1 MEYIISITLTST
13 IISMLIAIS
22 AYKGYSLLK
31 SPTLLRLFLAFSFIS
46 CGFLIL
52 SFNIFINTLIISL
65 IFHIIGYFLL
75 SFSYSIQSLQFKHMI
90 PAIALISIALSP
102 LIIIPGD
109 SLEHIIRSISFVL
122 IVYGSTNAFVAYM
135 MKKNVNTLM
144 TSNGLALLAFGE
156 FIGWY
161 GFIYPQSFFYELSL
175 TIKMLGLSV
184 IMTPIYLKISG
195 VRNGV

>member
-1 MEYIISITLTST
+1 MSITLIST

-22 AYKGYSLLK
+22 AYKGYNLLK

-52 SFNIFINTLIISL
+52 SFNIFINTLLIISL

-175 TIKMLGLSV
+175 IIKMFGLS
-184 IMTPIYLKISG
+184 IILTPIYLKIGG
-195 VRNGV
+195 VRNGI